1 MDFAL
6 EALQLRG
13 DVPCIG
19 IAKAQK
25 TQKPFFSMLCLTA
38 VFPPS
43 CKALAYAGELQAD
56 KNAVLKAVRA

>member
-13 DVPCIG
+13 DVPCLG

-25 TQKPFFSMLCLTA
+25 TQKPFFFFSQ
-38 VFPPS
+38 
-43 CKALAYAGELQAD
+43 AL
-56 KNAVLKAVRA
+56 LKLV